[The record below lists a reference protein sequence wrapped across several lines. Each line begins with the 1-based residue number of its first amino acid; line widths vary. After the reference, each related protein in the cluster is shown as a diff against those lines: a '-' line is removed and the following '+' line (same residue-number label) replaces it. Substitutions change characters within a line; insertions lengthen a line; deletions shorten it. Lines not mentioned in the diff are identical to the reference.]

1 MIVVDMFLDN
11 IHGAIQEIANLNTG
25 RVLCY
30 DELGKALMGT
40 DDDVVAVI
48 TGFRERGDF
57 ASLGP
62 KTQAVFN
69 EIAQVHIDHDTKSMD
84 IMRMIGHLMF
94 LDENKCKEDKETTL
108 TYLKIL
114 VDLISRQQISDKNA
128 YRLLLR
134 AKDRTSNYE
143 VVCAIQDLIADLP
156 CATVRDL
163 YNAATNLVYNTPE
176 GRDQAQKIVQKMQNI
191 LDAEIDSLTTLTS
204 EDIKR
209 LNLESYDIIG
219 VLHRIVE
226 YVPPFTLNE
235 QIQYIRNKYSEPS
248 ITVRVAKRLRK
259 EQGLSDADTISPLG
273 MTTEDSQWFAEQ
285 GFHPMRAPINLPRL
299 HKVGDALTAPT
310 LEEFNAP
317 NLNEESKPYV
327 PTSFHPARDVL
338 ETKMDIYPKL
348 TR

>member
-209 LNLESYDIIG
+209 LNLESHDIIG

-226 YVPPFTLNE
+226 YLPPFTLNE

-259 EQGLSDADTISPLG
+259 EQGLSDADTLPPRGMSQEYSFLVEASP
-273 MTTEDSQWFAEQ
+273 TIV
-285 GFHPMRAPINLPRL
+285 APKLRP
-299 HKVGDALTAPT
+299 VGEGALTAQT
-310 LEEFNAP
+310 VEEFHAP
-317 NLNEESKPYV
+317 NLNYPPMDTEP
-327 PTSFHPARDVL
+327 HRDA
-338 ETKMDIYPKL
+338 ENPK
-348 TR
+348 TTIFTPIDPRRNR